1 MNQSKEFFKARDVDN
16 RVKVSL
22 SYIVC
27 LFLYLFSH
35 DTWFSLSAA
44 NKLFILLK
52 NMPKNNGTKFQ
63 SKGEGDRLFRGLIM
77 GVSSDNAIVNW
88 PWKTEGLL
96 SFEHVLARPYC
107 RREGI

>member
-52 NMPKNNGTKFQ
+52 NMPKTMGHNFSQ
-63 SKGEGDRLFRGLIM
+63 KGRGSTFFRGLM